1 MTFTCT
7 VCGKTKT
14 EPVSSHIKVH
24 FETNGGSAIADLSVP
39 GGTKAE
45 APADPTKEGYT
56 FSGWYEDAGFT
67 KPFDFNTPILSDVT
81 LYAKWFTYSIKGFGE
96 LTWAVGSTDG
106 LEVTVKRS
114 EANETGFS
122 HFTGILLDGAA
133 LAPEDYT
140 VTEGETV
147 FTVKAEKLQTLEVG
161 EHTITVNFDDGK
173 AEAVLK
179 IEEAAVVQPANTGRI
194 ILLSVI
200 VVALAGA
207 IAGLVLV
214 ILKKRKAEK
223 PKES

>member
-1 MTFTCT
+1 M
-7 VCGKTKT
+7 
-14 EPVSSHIKVH
+14 
-24 FETNGGSAIADLSVP
+24 
-39 GGTKAE
+39 
-45 APADPTKEGYT
+45 
-56 FSGWYEDAGFT
+56 
-67 KPFDFNTPILSDVT
+67 T